1 MVMGCVGYSMET
13 QRKTEGE
20 KSKEEEKELV
30 KRMENGYRGFCKGR
44 FGRVESKNKEKIK
57 GHASTE
63 TFKRRM
69 EIQLKGEKFESGQK
83 KNCLKLSGIKLV
95 WEVNCLNL
103 YDPIDTN
110 QELCFIVFQE

>member
-20 KSKEEEKELV
+20 KSKEEEKEL
-30 KRMENGYRGFCKGR
+30 G
-44 FGRVESKNKEKIK
+44 VESKNKEKIK